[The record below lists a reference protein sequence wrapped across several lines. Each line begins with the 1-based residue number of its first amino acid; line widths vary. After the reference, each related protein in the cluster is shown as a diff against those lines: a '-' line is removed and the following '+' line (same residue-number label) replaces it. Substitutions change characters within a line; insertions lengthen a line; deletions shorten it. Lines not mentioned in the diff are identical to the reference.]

1 MGLHH
6 APKPRARK
14 DRTKGT
20 MGEEKMEVEETTLP
34 EENQEVDASIQLCHK
49 IFALSNPSQGT
60 DVAALGDEVKQ
71 IVLDR
76 GMETLYPSYCEK
88 FGWMLDENALSSM
101 KAANAAKLTELDA
114 KIKDA
119 EENLGDVEVRDA
131 MLAKAEFY
139 AGTADRER
147 ALAAFEACER
157 KTVAIGQKMEMVF
170 SVMRLHIFHDDW
182 AAVKA
187 QVAKLKA
194 FLEQPGGAD
203 WERKNRLKVYEG
215 VARMACRDFEG
226 YRAVSGVAQHVHHV
240 RAHVVRRL
248 RALRVRLRRDHAQ
261 VRRLERKTHRLA
273 GGALGDRR
281 APGRER
287 ARQRA
292 ARVSVRGVH
301 ARVPGRERRHP
312 RECVAHEPS
321 PVLPA
326 RGARAGVPAV
336 PAELQVGDDG
346 EHGGGVRSFGG
357 VPRRRALQLHRRGQA
372 QREDRQGER
381 RARHEQAGRQERAVP
396 VVHQGGGQLAEQD
409 PEAQPRG
416 GPVVAV
422 VM

>member
-1 MGLHH
+1 
-6 APKPRARK
+6 
-14 DRTKGT
+14 
-20 MGEEKMEVEETTLP
+20 
-34 EENQEVDASIQLCHK
+34 
-49 IFALSNPSQGT
+49 
-60 DVAALGDEVKQ
+60 
-71 IVLDR
+71 
-76 GMETLYPSYCEK
+76 
-88 FGWMLDENALSSM
+88 MLL
-101 KAANAAKLTELDA
+101 
-114 KIKDA
+114 
-119 EENLGDVEVRDA
+119 
-131 MLAKAEFY
+131 KAEFF
-139 AGTADRER
+139 AGMADRER
-147 ALAAFEACER
+147 ALAAFEACEQ

-226 YRAVSGVAQHVHHV
+226 ATGLFLESLSTFTTYELMSYADFVHYACVCGVIT
-240 RAHVVRRL
+240 L
-248 RALRVRLRRDHAQ
+248 KRVDLKEKLIDSPE
-261 VRRLERKTHRLA
+261 VLSVIDEIP
-273 GGALGDRR
+273 GVGALINALHECRYEAFMR
-281 APGRER
+281 AFPVVSDGVFKNAWLTNHHRYFLRE
-287 ARQRA
+287 
-292 ARVSVRGVH
+292 ARVS
-301 ARVPGRERRHP
+301 
-312 RECVAHEPS
+312 
-321 PVLPA
+321 
-326 RGARAGVPAV
+326 AV

-346 EHGGGVRSFGG
+346 EHGGGVCGFGG
-357 VPRRRALQLHRRGQA
+357 VPGRRALQLHRRGPA

>member
-1 MGLHH
+1 
-6 APKPRARK
+6 
-14 DRTKGT
+14 
-20 MGEEKMEVEETTLP
+20 
-34 EENQEVDASIQLCHK
+34 
-49 IFALSNPSQGT
+49 
-60 DVAALGDEVKQ
+60 
-71 IVLDR
+71 
-76 GMETLYPSYCEK
+76 METLYPSYCEK

-215 VARMACRDFEG
+215 VARMACRDFKGATGLFLESLSTFTT
-226 YRAVSGVAQHVHHV
+226 YELMSYADFVHYTCVCGVITLKRVDLKEKLIDSPEVLSVIDELPGV
-240 RAHVVRRL
+240 RA
-248 RALRVRLRRDHAQ
+248 RALRCRV
-261 VRRLERKTHRLA
+261 
-273 GGALGDRR
+273 GFSC
-281 APGRER
+281 
-287 ARQRA
+287 AR
-292 ARVSVRGVH
+292 S
-301 ARVPGRERRHP
+301 GRERRCP
-312 RECVAHEPS
+312 RERVATNHHRYFCEAR
-321 PVLPA
+321 VLA
-326 RGARAGVPAV
+326 YQYLQSYKSVTTANMAAAFAV
-336 PAELQVGDDG
+336 SE
-346 EHGGGVRSFGG
+346 RSG
-357 VPRRRALQLHRRGQA
+357 RRALQLHRRGPA

-381 RARHEQAGRQERAVP
+381 HASHEQAGRQERCTSRTQEGDNLLNRIQKLSR
-396 VVHQGGGQLAEQD
+396 VVDL
-409 PEAQPRG
+409 
-416 GPVVAV
+416 
-422 VM
+422 